1 MRLLAG
7 DVLIGT
13 ARPHRYPP
21 EAEATQQIADRSFG
35 QLDPVAL
42 LDHMRQI
49 DPAPAHHPML
59 GQIRSFAN
67 QLGHLSFLLRGES
80 RFGSGSG
87 SIVKALQTFRI
98 VAVHPVAKNLQV
110 HAAGFR
116 CLAARL
122 AFQHQR
128 LGQHSACRISIICTL
143 CLAPKLC
150 RRVVQAGDGAAGI
163 LASSPNQEGKGITP
177 TN

>member
-98 VAVHPVAKNLQV
+98 VA
-110 HAAGFR
+110 
-116 CLAARL
+116 ARRWPL
-122 AFQHQR
+122 
-128 LGQHSACRISIICTL
+128 
-143 CLAPKLC
+143 
-150 RRVVQAGDGAAGI
+150 VV
-163 LASSPNQEGKGITP
+163 S
-177 TN
+177 